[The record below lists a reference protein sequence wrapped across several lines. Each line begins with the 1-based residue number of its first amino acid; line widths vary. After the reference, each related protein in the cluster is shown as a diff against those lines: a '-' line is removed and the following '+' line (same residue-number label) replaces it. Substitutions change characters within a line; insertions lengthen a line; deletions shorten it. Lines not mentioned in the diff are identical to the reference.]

1 MNVIPFP
8 KAKGPWFEIKNKT
21 EESVDLYLYDVI
33 GDDWVGSDAA
43 TVVKQ
48 ISAITSNQINLRIN
62 SPGGSVFDGFAIFNA
77 LHNHKAT
84 VTTYID
90 GLAASIASI
99 IALAG
104 DKVVMAENAMVM
116 IHNPWTFSMGESK
129 DLRKDADILD
139 QLKESLITAYVN
151 KTEQSRED
159 IAAAMD
165 NETWYSSEDAKKIG
179 LVDEVKTGMK
189 AAACASPELLSQL
202 GYGKIPEN
210 LPVAE
215 TPEPVITP
223 STAPRSL
230 YQRKLALLEKLNP

>member
-77 LHNHKAT
+77 LRNHKAT

-159 IAAAMD
+159 IALRWTTRRGIRLKTLRRSA
-165 NETWYSSEDAKKIG
+165 SS
-179 LVDEVKTGMK
+179 T
-189 AAACASPELLSQL
+189 
-202 GYGKIPEN
+202 
-210 LPVAE
+210 
-215 TPEPVITP
+215 
-223 STAPRSL
+223 RS
-230 YQRKLALLEKLNP
+230 KPA